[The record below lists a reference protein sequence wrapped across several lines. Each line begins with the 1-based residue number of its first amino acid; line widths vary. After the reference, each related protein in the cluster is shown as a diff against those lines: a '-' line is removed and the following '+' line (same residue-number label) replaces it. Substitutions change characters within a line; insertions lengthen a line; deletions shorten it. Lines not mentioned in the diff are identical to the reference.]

1 MGLTIEYTGQN
12 STHRQTASWRV
23 ILAQGQLLVNALPSP
38 HYS

>member
-1 MGLTIEYTGQN
+1 MGLTIEYVDQH

-23 ILAQGQLLVNALPSP
+23 IFAHGPLLVNALPSP